1 MNILYAFGITAV
13 YFIACLGMGNVLLLI
28 FKPTQKAFASPLT
41 NLAITFLLGQGIL
54 ANLWVFMALAGRFSP
69 LLVKSLVLILCIV
82 GLWFNSKFLFQVKNQ
97 FVKIWQEVA
106 KESTDWKFLI
116 GATVLI
122 CLMWL
127 PFWFPLETSGS
138 RYYMAIAKVTSASE
152 HLKVLPGY
160 EEVASLGMQ
169 GEMQFAALMTLGS
182 PESTQFFSWV
192 TFITGCILLLA
203 LGRQVGLKRHGQ
215 WLTLAI
221 VFTSSAV
228 IGLSGG
234 GKTDL
239 YGAAF
244 AFAACYCAFRLDEE
258 NWKQLAVL
266 IGLFSGMA
274 VMAKLNY
281 AVNFLPSLAL
291 ILMWKILMQPGQKN
305 FQTKMIPFLMMGLG
319 GGFIALQMPIKNQI
333 LFGDPLAAF
342 HSAEISSQVWY
353 GAETIRRI
361 YILLPFSLTFGGF
374 WGQGGGI
381 SPLILAFLPILF
393 FIPKPAH
400 WFNSPLFVLSVATV
414 LGLTCWFLAYPSNF
428 ALRYF
433 LASALLLSLPAAKA
447 AEVFATH
454 ENSNWRFIQIPVLGI
469 IFYMMLVYIGY
480 PLSTNGS
487 FRQVWTGEANCNNEP
502 MRCLITENANQE
514 LPYGARIFTYTR
526 YRYWLRPDLIQCA
539 STTEEINNFASL
551 DSAELRWKYLIG
563 RGFNAVMI
571 ENRSTVIPS
580 IMREIL
586 GNTPD
591 WLSVDTSQSNKNI
604 FYFQIKSNQQD
615 ISSLY
620 QCSQT
625 ITPAWDISEI
635 VKP

>member
-1 MNILYAFGITAV
+1 MNILYAFVITTV

-28 FKPTQKAFASPLT
+28 FKPTQKSFASPLT
-41 NLAITFLLGQGIL
+41 NLATTFLLGQGIL

-82 GLWFNSKFLFQVKNQ
+82 GLCFNSKFFFQVKDQ

-169 GEMQFAALMTLGS
+169 GEMQFAALMTLGN

-244 AFAACYCAFRLDEE
+244 AFAACYWAFRLDEE
-258 NWKQLAVL
+258 NWKQIAVL

-281 AVNFLPSLAL
+281 AVNFLPSLVL
-291 ILMWKILMQPGQKN
+291 ILIWKIFIQSGPKTIQA
-305 FQTKMIPFLMMGLG
+305 KMMPFLIMGLG
-319 GGFIALQMPIKNQI
+319 GAFIVLQLPIKNQI
-333 LFGDPLAAF
+333 LFGDPLAVF
-342 HSAEISSQVWY
+342 HSEDIANQVWY
-353 GAETIRRI
+353 GAETIRKI
-361 YILLPFSLTFGGF
+361 YTLLPFSLTFGGF

-393 FIPKPAH
+393 FIPKPTY
-400 WFNSPLFVLSVATV
+400 WFKSPLFVLSVATF

-447 AEVFATH
+447 AEVFTTL

-469 IFYMMLVYIGY
+469 IFYMMLVYISY

-487 FRQVWTGEANCNNEP
+487 FRQVMTGEANCNNEP
-502 MRCLITENANQE
+502 MRCLITENANQK

-563 RGFNAVMI
+563 RGFNAVMV
-571 ENRSTVIPS
+571 ENRNTAIPS
-580 IMREIL
+580 IIHEIL
-586 GNTPD
+586 GNIPD
-591 WLSVDTSQSNKNI
+591 WLNVDTSQSNKNI
-604 FYFQIKSNQQD
+604 FYFQIKSNRQD
-615 ISSLY
+615 ISNLY

-625 ITPAWDISEI
+625 IAPAWDISEI
-635 VKP
+635 IKP